1 MILITHNDIENLNIS
16 KKECYNWVV
25 DCLKHKQECILPPK
39 ISIKPSAGI
48 FCNVMPSFVKINDKT
63 YGGVKVVTRYPDRE
77 PSLDSQIILFDADTG
92 ENLAIMDGNWITAM
106 RTGSVAA
113 HSIGLFA
120 NKNVKKIG
128 ILGLGNTARSTFQS
142 FLENIYDGNSL
153 QVKLLKYKQQE
164 ELFAKQ
170 FSNYKKIKF
179 SFVDT
184 GEELV
189 ENSDV
194 IISAATYLPDNICE
208 KNEKFKEGVLVIP
221 VHTLGFTN
229 CDLFFDKVFADDY
242 DHVKN
247 FKYFD
252 KFKKFGEVS
261 DVINKRR
268 EGRTNEKERILVY
281 NIGIS
286 IHDIYFAA
294 KIYKKLANKKEKIN
308 FKGPT
313 EKFWVK

>member
-1 MILITHNDIENLNIS
+1 MLITHNDIENLNIS
-16 KKECYNWVV
+16 KNECYNWVV

-39 ISIKPSAGI
+39 ISIKPSAEI
-48 FCNVMPSFVKINDKT
+48 FCNVMPSYVKINDKT
-63 YGGVKVVTRYPDRE
+63 YGGVKIVTRYPDRK
-77 PSLDSQIILFDADTG
+77 PSLDSKIILFDADTG

-120 NKNVKKIG
+120 NKNIKKNG
-128 ILGLGNTARSTFQS
+128 ILGLENTARTTFQS
-142 FLENIYDGNSL
+142 FLENVYDGNCL

-170 FSNYKKIKF
+170 FNDYKKIKF

-208 KNEKFKEGVLVIP
+208 QNEKFKEGVLIVP

-229 CDLFFDKVFADDY
+229 CDLFFDRVFADDY
-242 DHVKN
+242 GHVKN

-261 DVINKRR
+261 DVINKRI

-286 IHDIYFAA
+286 IHDIYFAT
-294 KIYKKLANKKEKIN
+294 KIYKKIANKKEKIN

>member
-1 MILITHNDIENLNIS
+1 MMLITHNDIENLNIS

-48 FCNVMPSFVKINDKT
+48 FCNVMPSFVKINYIT
-63 YGGVKVVTRYPDRE
+63 YGGVKIVTRYPDRE
-77 PSLDSQIILFDADTG
+77 PSLDSKIILFDADTG

-113 HSIGLFA
+113 HSIDLFA
-120 NKNVKKIG
+120 NKNIKKIG
-128 ILGLGNTARSTFQS
+128 ILGLGNTARTTFQS
-142 FLENIYDGNSL
+142 FLENVYDGNCL
-153 QVKLLKYKQQE
+153 QIKLLKYKQQE
-164 ELFAKQ
+164 ELFVKQ
-170 FSNYKKIKF
+170 FKDYKKIKF

-194 IISAATYLPDNICE
+194 VISAATYLPDNICE
-208 KNEKFKEGVLVIP
+208 QDEKFKEGVLVVP

-229 CDLFFDKVFADDY
+229 CDLFFDRVYADDY
-242 DHVKN
+242 GHVKN

-261 DVINKRR
+261 DVINKRI

-294 KIYKKLANKKEKIN
+294 KIYQKLANKKEKIN